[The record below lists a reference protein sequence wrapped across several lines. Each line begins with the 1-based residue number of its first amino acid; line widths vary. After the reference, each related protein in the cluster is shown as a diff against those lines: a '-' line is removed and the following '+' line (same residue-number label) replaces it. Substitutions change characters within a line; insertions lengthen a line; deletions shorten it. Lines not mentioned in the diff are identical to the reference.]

1 MLFLTPTYPTA
12 VLSRLR
18 IVALF
23 NKLANCDF
31 TKKALRI
38 INFQPMNSHTSPLFK
53 TPLQDKISL
62 ENILFV
68 SKHLNN
74 LSLSDFTTWFSFSSG
89 HHNYETSSSTQD
101 NLIKIFYK
109 TKRYGK
115 YSTTV
120 SDIESWSK
128 IRKQLKDLILRDLSP
143 CKIKKIISDLYLK
156 SY

>member
-1 MLFLTPTYPTA
+1 MLFLTSTHPTA

-53 TPLQDKISL
+53 TPLQDKICL

-89 HHNYETSSSTQD
+89 HRNYETSSSSQD
-101 NLIKIFYK
+101 NLIKLFYK
-109 TKRYGK
+109 TKRYVK

-120 SDIESWSK
+120 SDAESWNK
-128 IRKQLKDLILRDLSP
+128 IRKQLKDLLLRDLSP
-143 CKIKKIISDLYLK
+143 CKIKKIISDFYLK